1 VKSATRLHLTVYFN
15 VTGPDPKQ
23 FMGHTSNASIA
34 KAYKPNPREF
44 YKFVKAVGTRYTGTY
59 RDENYGHTHLPRVAS
74 WSIWNEPNQG
84 AWLAP
89 QFLNGRPYSAQLY
102 RELYLRGHEA
112 LAETGHGKDLILAGE
127 TAPLGSNGTGA
138 RTPMRPAQ
146 FIRELFCLQPNLTP
160 YAGPAATARGC
171 GLFSQFA
178 VQGG

>member
-1 VKSATRLHLTVYFN
+1 VISVLVARSRVPLLAFALLALIGALGRDALHAPAARAST
-15 VTGPDPKQ
+15 TQ
-23 FMGHTSNASIA
+23 FSIMQ
-34 KAYKPNPREF
+34 
-44 YKFVKAVGTRYTGTY
+44 
-59 RDENYGHTHLPRVAS
+59 DDD
-74 WSIWNEPNQG
+74 
-84 AWLAP
+84 
-89 QFLNGRPYSAQLY
+89 LNGRPYSAQLY